1 MKIGF
6 WGANRTVTGSR
17 TILDTRTARILIDCG
32 LFHGDRATRAHN
44 RADFPVDPSTID
56 AVILTHAH
64 VDHSGFL
71 PGLVRDGFRGT
82 IWCTPGTADVCA
94 LLLPDAARLEEEE
107 AHYANVHHTS
117 RHKPALPLFTTHDAD
132 RALRQFRTHPF
143 NSAFTPVHGV
153 RATFTHAGH
162 IIGAS
167 TVTIDDGETRVVFS
181 GDLGRPRD
189 AVMHAPEPRP
199 QSDILVVE
207 STYGDRRHPP
217 SSGRNELA
225 EITRATI
232 ARGGTLLI
240 PAFAVGR
247 TQEVLFLLGELRHTG
262 SIPDVPVFLNSP
274 MATSATDLFL
284 RYRDEH
290 RLTAEQCERMAH
302 MVHFVRSV
310 EESKDLTHDSTPKI
324 VISASGMATGGR
336 VLHHLIQLAPD
347 SRNTVLFVGH
357 QAIGTRGNSI
367 VNGAKHVRIYGQ
379 DVEIRARI
387 EHLNMLSAHAD
398 AEDLVRWLGSEQS
411 TPIRTYLNHG
421 EPDASAALQE
431 HILRQLGWQVEVP
444 AFATTID
451 TDALQSTT
459 REAVHRG

>member
-1 MKIGF
+1 
-6 WGANRTVTGSR
+6 
-17 TILDTRTARILIDCG
+17 
-32 LFHGDRATRAHN
+32 
-44 RADFPVDPSTID
+44 
-56 AVILTHAH
+56 
-64 VDHSGFL
+64 
-71 PGLVRDGFRGT
+71 
-82 IWCTPGTADVCA
+82 
-94 LLLPDAARLEEEE
+94 
-107 AHYANVHHTS
+107 
-117 RHKPALPLFTTHDAD
+117 
-132 RALRQFRTHPF
+132 
-143 NSAFTPVHGV
+143 
-153 RATFTHAGH
+153 
-162 IIGAS
+162 
-167 TVTIDDGETRVVFS
+167 
-181 GDLGRPRD
+181 
-189 AVMHAPEPRP
+189 
-199 QSDILVVE
+199 
-207 STYGDRRHPP
+207 
-217 SSGRNELA
+217 
-225 EITRATI
+225 
-232 ARGGTLLI
+232 
-240 PAFAVGR
+240 
-247 TQEVLFLLGELRHTG
+247 
-262 SIPDVPVFLNSP
+262 
-274 MATSATDLFL
+274 
-284 RYRDEH
+284 
-290 RLTAEQCERMAH
+290 MAH

-431 HILRQLGWQVEVP
+431 NILRQLGWQVEVP